1 VFARVRSYWLDDDAR
16 HANPNLEIVFSSSS
30 GLFLLLFLF
39 VFIYI
44 CVQLLSAAREV
55 TGLDNGGVRSPRGF

>member
-1 VFARVRSYWLDDDAR
+1 MFARVRSYWLDDDAR
-16 HANPNLEIVFSSSS
+16 HANPNLEIVFSSS
-30 GLFLLLFLF
+30 GLFLLLF

-44 CVQLLSAAREV
+44 CVQLLSAAKEV